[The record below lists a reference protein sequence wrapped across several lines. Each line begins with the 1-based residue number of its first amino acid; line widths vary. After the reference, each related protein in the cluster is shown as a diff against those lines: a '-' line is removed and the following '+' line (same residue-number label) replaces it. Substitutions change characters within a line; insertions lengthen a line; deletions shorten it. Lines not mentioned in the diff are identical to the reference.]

1 MGEAKQEPAGCSAVI
16 QPVTDISSV
25 NIRAGAGRHYAIVRQ
40 LPVGTSGL
48 PVAEVRP
55 DEAGEAR
62 DGRVFLW
69 LRVELPDGV
78 TGWVRDDLVTIT
90 GDCRDVGYGLHKT
103 PERAALLKHA
113 PPVKTPEPA
122 PAEPPA
128 LSPEAMERARKA
140 AFAITAG
147 YEGRGYDAWQNF
159 DSGIVS
165 YGRFQFTLASGALE
179 KVLDLYLEKASGPSP
194 NLLRKQ
200 FMPRVREKD
209 PALRDDEDF
218 KRLLLGLAA
227 DPLMQAAQ
235 DTYAMHTYWNTAL
248 VTSAR
253 PRGIV
258 TPLGQ
263 AFIFDMAIN
272 HGSWGAE
279 STYLRGAET
288 TLGVPIRSRLGD
300 NGLTEAQLLIRAAQ
314 IRRDRLYALANAR
327 GWGGLKPRAD
337 FWLER
342 MLAGDWDLMG
352 DSDGEV
358 AIRPD
363 RTIQVKAPV

>member
-1 MGEAKQEPAGCSAVI
+1 MGATKLQQTGCSATI

-40 LPVGTSGL
+40 LPVGTAGL
-48 PVAEVRP
+48 TVTGAAP
-55 DEAGEAR
+55 DEAGDAR
-62 DGRVFLW
+62 EGCVFQW
-69 LRVELPDGV
+69 LRLELPDGI
-78 TGWVRDDLVTIT
+78 TGWVRDDLVTIG
-90 GDCRDVGYGLHKT
+90 GDCREAGFGLLKT
-103 PERAALLKHA
+103 HERAALLQH
-113 PPVKTPEPA
+113 TEPA
-122 PAEPPA
+122 KPAEPGKPPPT
-128 LSPEAMERARKA
+128 PEMLERARKA
-140 AFAITAG
+140 ALAITAG
-147 YEGRGYDAWQNF
+147 FEGRGYDAWQNY

-165 YGRFQFTLASGALE
+165 YGRFQYTLASGSLE

-194 NLLRKQ
+194 TLLRKK
-200 FMPRVREKD
+200 FMQRVRDKD
-209 PALRDDEDF
+209 QTLRTDEGFRD
-218 KRLLLGLAA
+218 LLLALAA

-235 DTYAMHTYWNTAL
+235 TTYAIQTYWNTAL
-248 VTSAR
+248 ATSMN

-288 TLGVPIRSRLGD
+288 ALGVTVKSQLGE
-300 NGLTEAQLLIRAAQ
+300 NGLTEEQLLIRAAQ

-363 RTIQVKAPV
+363 KKIQVKTPF